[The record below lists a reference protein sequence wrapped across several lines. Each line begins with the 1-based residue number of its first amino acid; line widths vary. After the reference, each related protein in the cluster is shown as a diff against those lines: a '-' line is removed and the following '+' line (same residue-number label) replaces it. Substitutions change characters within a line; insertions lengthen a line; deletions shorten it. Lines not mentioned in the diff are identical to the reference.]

1 MCAFEERF
9 CVRKTEREASQEDGG
24 AWQWASGCRFLP
36 LVPPWR
42 PTASHTCRSGCGG
55 SFLFHCSPELLKSY
69 VTLSKLEKGTLPSC
83 GRRWLCSTMWTEK
96 RYWMHF
102 PLSSR
107 PSILV
112 QWTTHR
118 TLCSGPGFALLR
130 LIPLQ
135 GCRGCRYSR
144 SRWCM
149 PHSRWALGMWSSTW
163 HVFIELLLSKP
174 GPHGKLPASHLLFG
188 HCHHQLCLL
197 ETRTLRSLHWIYCKL
212 FWLQLLEISLCNY
225 WICSHSNKQTPHV
238 LADTSTGAS
247 KTT

>member
-1 MCAFEERF
+1 
-9 CVRKTEREASQEDGG
+9 
-24 AWQWASGCRFLP
+24 
-36 LVPPWR
+36 
-42 PTASHTCRSGCGG
+42 
-55 SFLFHCSPELLKSY
+55 
-69 VTLSKLEKGTLPSC
+69 
-83 GRRWLCSTMWTEK
+83 MWTEK

-130 LIPLQ
+130 LMPLQ

-144 SRWCM
+144 SRWCS

-163 HVFIELLLSKP
+163 HVFIELLVSKP

-197 ETRTLRSLHWIYCKL
+197 ETRTLRSLRWIYWKL
-212 FWLQLLEISLCNY
+212 FCLQLLEISLCNY

-238 LADTSTGAS
+238 FADTSTGAS

>member
-1 MCAFEERF
+1 M
-9 CVRKTEREASQEDGG
+9 EREASQEDGG
-24 AWQWASGCRFLP
+24 AWQRASGRRFLP

-197 ETRTLRSLHWIYCKL
+197 ETRTLRSLHWIYWKL
-212 FWLQLLEISLCNY
+212 FCLQLLEISLCNY

-238 LADTSTGAS
+238 LSDTSTGAS